1 MEQRCSRSEPYPNGT
16 LIGAATWTELRSLPF
31 LNITR
36 CKTWTFAERTKHKQ
50 TSSLNHW
57 FPRDSR
63 KLKRSATSLEPT
75 NSLFLSWRS
84 GAVGR
89 ERGDIREEAVML
101 VGELA
106 ELKGTNTL
114 ETGPTP
120 VPDKFSFQCITAER
134 NRKDGTWFGL
144 VRVMRDPQ
152 MWANKMLSNALHISN
167 TTAKGGIIAEKDAF
181 DDQREA
187 EDTYAQPNAITWA
200 ANGAVKDGRI
210 MPKPGARD
218 PSVYPKIL
226 EFAVQSIRDV
236 TGVNLE
242 LLGLRDAEQPGVL
255 EAQRKQA
262 AMTVLASLFNSSR
275 RFRKQIGPIWRQYV
289 QNSQALTCRLLR
301 ARRTA
306 A

>member
-1 MEQRCSRSEPYPNGT
+1 
-16 LIGAATWTELRSLPF
+16 
-31 LNITR
+31 
-36 CKTWTFAERTKHKQ
+36 
-50 TSSLNHW
+50 
-57 FPRDSR
+57 
-63 KLKRSATSLEPT
+63 
-75 NSLFLSWRS
+75 
-84 GAVGR
+84 
-89 ERGDIREEAVML
+89 ML

-106 ELKGTNTL
+106 ELKGTKIL

-120 VPDKFSFQCITAER
+120 VPDKFSFQCITGER

-167 TTAKGGIIAEKDAF
+167 TTAKGGIISEKDAF

-200 ANGAVKDGRI
+200 SANAVKDQRI
-210 MPKPGARD
+210 MPKPGAGD
-218 PSVYPKIL
+218 PSVYLKIL
-226 EFAVQSIRDV
+226 EFAVSSIRDV

-262 AMTVLASLFNSSR
+262 AMTVLASLLNSPR
-275 RFRKQIGPIWRQYV
+275 RFHKQIGPMWLHYV
-289 QNSQALTCRLLR
+289 QNSQAMTCRLLR